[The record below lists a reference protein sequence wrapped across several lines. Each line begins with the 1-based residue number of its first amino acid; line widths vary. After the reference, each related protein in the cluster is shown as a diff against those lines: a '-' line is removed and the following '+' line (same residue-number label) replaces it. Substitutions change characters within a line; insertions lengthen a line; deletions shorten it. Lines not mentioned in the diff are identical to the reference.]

1 MWYGLLLELIYGFSN
16 GLHKYWFGT
25 ELSKMHT
32 YFKVRTAAYNI
43 PCECY
48 DYENIYN
55 VILILTFNTKHLN
68 FNTYER
74 GHAS

>member
-1 MWYGLLLELIYGFSN
+1 MWYGLLLDLIYSFSN
-16 GLHKYWFGT
+16 GLQKYWFGT

-32 YFKVRTAAYNI
+32 YFQVRTAEYNI
-43 PCECY
+43 PLECFFMKY
-48 DYENIYN
+48 TQI
-55 VILILTFNTKHLN
+55 VILIFNTKHLN